1 MEFRFAPP
9 EEAFRREIRE
19 FLRRELPGDWASG
32 SATGGLGEGGEERWE
47 FLREFQRKLAAKGWL
62 TLGWPQ
68 EHGGMGASHMTQ
80 VIYSEEMAYHRAPT
94 QLGVGP
100 DRVGPTIILYGSEEQ
115 KAKLLPGIVNANDVW
130 CQGFSEPGSGSDLAS
145 LQTRADADGDY
156 FVVNGQKIWT
166 SFAHK
171 ADWCILLARTDQE
184 APKHKGISYF
194 LLDMRTPGIEIRP
207 LVDMMGRHTFNQIFF
222 ENVRIP
228 RDCLVGELN
237 RGWYV
242 AAATLDFERSGINRV
257 VGGYRTYE
265 DLVEYAAL
273 KPASGGNG
281 PSTGL
286 RTGRLLDEPGVKQ
299 KLAEL
304 AIEFHVGRMLAY
316 RVASMQARGQIPNAE
331 ASMSK
336 LYGSELQ
343 QRLAGAGMN
352 ILGLAGQLEP
362 DTGGAPLSGRIEQF
376 YLFASALTVAAGTSE
391 IQRGIIAGRG
401 LGLPRG

>member
-1 MEFRFAPP
+1 MDFRFSPD
-9 EEAFRREIRE
+9 EEAFRGEIRA
-19 FLRRELPGDWASG
+19 FLKTELPGDWAESG
-32 SATGGLGEGGEERWE
+32 GVTGGLGEGGEERWE
-47 FLREFQRKLAAKGWL
+47 FLRAFQRKLASKGWL
-62 TLGWPQ
+62 TLGWPR
-68 EHGGMGASHMTQ
+68 EHGGLGASHMMQ
-80 VIYSEEMAYHRAPT
+80 VIYNEEMTYHRAPT

-115 KAKLLPGIVNANDVW
+115 KRRHLPGIAGADSVW
-130 CQGFSEPGSGSDLAS
+130 CQGFSEPGAGSDLAS

-156 FVVNGQKIWT
+156 FVINGSKIWT
-166 SFAHK
+166 SFGHK
-171 ADWCILLARTDQE
+171 ADWCILLARTEAE

-194 LLDMRTPGIEIRP
+194 LLDMRTPGIAVRP
-207 LVDMMGRHTFNQIFF
+207 LIDITNRHTFNQLFF
-222 ENVRIP
+222 EDVRVP

-257 VGGYRTYE
+257 V
-265 DLVEYAAL
+265 A
-273 KPASGGNG
+273 
-281 PSTGL
+281 GL
-286 RTGRLLDEPGVKQ
+286 RTHQELLEYAREARLNGGRLIDQRTVRN

-304 AIEFHVGRMLAY
+304 GIEFTAGRMLAY

-343 QRLAGAGMN
+343 QRLAGAGMQ
-352 ILGLAGQLEP
+352 ILGLGGQLEA
-362 DTGGAPLSGRIEQF
+362 GSRWAPLAGRLEQF
-376 YLFASALTVAAGTSE
+376 YILASALTVAAGTSE
-391 IQRGIIAGRG
+391 IMRGIIAGRG

>member
-1 MEFRFAPP
+1 MEFRFTP
-9 EEAFRREIRE
+9 EEESFRGEIRE
-19 FLRRELPGDWASG
+19 FLRRELPADW
-32 SATGGLGEGGEERWE
+32 GGACALGEADEDRWQ
-47 FLREFQRKLAAKGWL
+47 FLRSFQRRLAERKWL

-68 EHGGMGASHMTQ
+68 EHGGLAASHMMQ
-80 VIYSEEMAYHRAPT
+80 VIYSEEMTYFRAPT
-94 QLGVGP
+94 QIGVGP
-100 DRVGPTIILYGSEEQ
+100 DRVGPTIILYGTEEQ
-115 KAKLLPGIVNANDVW
+115 KRRHLPGIAAGDTVW
-130 CQGFSEPGSGSDLAS
+130 CQGFSEPAAGSDLAS
-145 LQTRADADGDY
+145 LQTSAVAEGDF

-171 ADWCILLARTDQE
+171 ADWCILLARTDPE

-194 LLDMRTPGIEIRP
+194 LLDMATPGIDVRP
-207 LVDMMGRHTFNQIFF
+207 LVDMAGRHTFNEIFF
-222 ENVRIP
+222 DNVRIP

-257 VGGYRTYE
+257 VTGIRVYE
-265 DLVEYAAL
+265 DLVQYVAQ
-273 KPASGGNG
+273 SQQDGGRRL
-281 PSTGL
+281 PDDTRV
-286 RTGRLLDEPGVKQ
+286 RT

-304 AIEFHVGRMLAY
+304 AIEFQAGRLLAY

-343 QRLAGAGMN
+343 QRLAGAGME
-352 ILGLAGQLEP
+352 IMGMGGQLEP
-362 DTGGAPLSGRIEQF
+362 GSPWAPLQGRVEAF
-376 YLFASALTVAAGTSE
+376 YLLAVALTIAAGTSE
-391 IQRGIIAGRG
+391 IMRGIIAGRG